1 MTNIAADGRSRRLAV
16 HAGRGRWAGQA
27 RHVVALKLASSG
39 TPEHSP
45 RQVSLV
51 ARRPPFLRAYDRALG
66 IEVTR
71 LAVGDEE
78 IVRRLSLE
86 DARFEED
93 DVEPRARLPH
103 TVESARA
110 FLSIET
116 NVQLAAFDGDQP
128 VGQLLA
134 YELIRR
140 HGDGKMVFVYE
151 IGVRDDYRRQ
161 GVGRSLFEALQAIC
175 RERGIT
181 RSFVITN
188 ERNRTAMAFYRA
200 LGATRNATDDVVLDF
215 DWS

>member
-1 MTNIAADGRSRRLAV
+1 MPADSGALQNTGPRKLRR
-16 HAGRGRWAGQA
+16 AGRR
-27 RHVVALKLASSG
+27 S
-39 TPEHSP
+39 
-45 RQVSLV
+45 
-51 ARRPPFLRAYDRALG
+51 PFLRAYDRAVG
-66 IEVTR
+66 VEVRR

-86 DARFEED
+86 DARFEEAD
-93 DVEPRARLPH
+93 AEPRARLPH
-103 TVESARA
+103 TVESARV
-110 FLSIET
+110 FLSVET
-116 NVQLAAFDGDQP
+116 NVQLAAFDGKKP

-140 HGDGKMVFVYE
+140 HGDGRMMFIYE
-151 IGVRDDYRRQ
+151 IGVREDYRRE

-175 RERGIT
+175 RERGIA

-200 LGATRNATDDVVLDF
+200 VGATRNATDDVVLDF